1 MAEATRHLCDAS
13 SGTRGKRLS
22 LSAPKIAKPM
32 MTTAQ
37 NNRQNAINWRLRVS
51 WWSHSL
57 AGIEG
62 AGTSITRAPCRDV
75 VTR

>member
-1 MAEATRHLCDAS
+1 
-13 SGTRGKRLS
+13 
-22 LSAPKIAKPM
+22 M
-32 MTTAQ
+32 MTTAH
-37 NNRQNAINWRLRVS
+37 NNRQSAVNWPMRVR
-51 WWSHSL
+51 WWSLILHSL